1 MSEVV
6 SKEFY
11 DDIKQIIN
19 ESRKNVRNYANIII
33 LRIVIK
39 NIVLN

>member
-1 MSEVV
+1 MGEVV